1 MSLEQEF
8 ISWFLLAWPMVC
20 RLVLWL
26 VGRSVVVPLLQ
37 DINFLWKLQELHST
51 YKSAWVDGGVQVKH
65 IMPKC
70 NKTLNL
76 KNRHIHIY

>member
-1 MSLEQEF
+1 MAGHTHEPLPLPKTLLIKRALLSTVARFRPLSTLKFYVRIMSLEQEF

-37 DINFLWKLQELHST
+37 DINFL
-51 YKSAWVDGGVQVKH
+51 
-65 IMPKC
+65 
-70 NKTLNL
+70 
-76 KNRHIHIY
+76 